1 MEAELGEFVAISNGP
16 SPIVRRSTFAEL
28 VEKHGQRIVNK
39 AEVLAAMDCLMH
51 HLSDEEDF
59 ESWKINAMPDMFNWN
74 ILDWDPGE
82 ASKRTEDY
90 VRAVENMTDHEYEC
104 ITHMFADIVRCQ
116 CFDTKTLYKWGAFD
130 FMGVRKM
137 KNEGE

>member
-1 MEAELGEFVAISNGP
+1 MEAEPGEFLTFSPGP
-16 SPIVRRSTFAEL
+16 SPMVRRRTFAEL

-59 ESWKINAMPDMFNWN
+59 ESWKMNAIPDMFNWN

-90 VRAVENMTDHEYEC
+90 VKAVANMTEIEYDC

-116 CFDTKTLYKWGAFD
+116 CFDTKTLYKCGVFD
-130 FMGVRKM
+130 FTNGRKT
-137 KNEGE
+137 KNKGE

>member
-1 MEAELGEFVAISNGP
+1 MEAEPGELIALSP
-16 SPIVRRSTFAEL
+16 SPSKMVRRRTFAEL
-28 VEKHGQRIVNK
+28 VEKHGQRIVYK

-59 ESWKINAMPDMFNWN
+59 VNWKMNAIPDMFNWN
-74 ILDWDPGE
+74 ILDWDTRE

-90 VRAVENMTDHEYEC
+90 VQAVANMTDIEYES

-116 CFDTKTLYKWGAFD
+116 CFETKTLYKCGAFD
-130 FMGVRKM
+130 FTDGRKI